1 MTGQKQNES
10 TAHMEKIRP
19 EWHNVK
25 PLHMELRVEFE
36 LRLDLQLS
44 NTTWLLSAAFAL
56 FFCAATI

>member
-1 MTGQKQNES
+1 
-10 TAHMEKIRP
+10 MEKLRP